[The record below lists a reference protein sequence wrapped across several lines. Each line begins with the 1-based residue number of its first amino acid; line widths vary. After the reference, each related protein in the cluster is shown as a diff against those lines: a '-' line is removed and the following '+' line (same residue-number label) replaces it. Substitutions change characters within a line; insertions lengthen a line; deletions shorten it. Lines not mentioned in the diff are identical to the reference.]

1 MHVSIEGETTA
12 HAVEAKIILTCKY
25 TYFVRVEGLGKDL
38 FQEKLRARRI
48 ILPFDRYGRWKS
60 FNDHD
65 HDDVLRYFYCLS
77 LLPFR
82 YFATMV
88 T

>member
-48 ILPFDRYGRWKS
+48 ILPFDRYGR
-60 FNDHD
+60 
-65 HDDVLRYFYCLS
+65 
-77 LLPFR
+77 
-82 YFATMV
+82 
-88 T
+88 